1 MSDIYVT
8 RMIPQKGI
16 DMLKDAFGEDSIE
29 INPDDRVLTREEL
42 LGKIKG
48 RDAVLSLLTDKMDAE
63 AIDAIGSQCK
73 IISNYA
79 VGYNNI
85 DVGAAKERDIFVTNT
100 PGVLTNATAD
110 MAIALM
116 FAVARRIPEGDKF
129 MRNHQYKGWAP
140 MLLLSQQVTGKTL
153 GIVGAGRIGSN
164 IGRKMNKGFDM
175 DILYF
180 DRRNKEEFEKDTG
193 AKKVDLETI
202 CKECDYIS
210 INLSYTEETHYLI
223 NEKILNMMHEDTVLV
238 NTARGPIIEEKAL
251 VKALQEKKIFGAG
264 LDVYENEPKM
274 AEGLEKLDNVV
285 LAPHTGSATCEARTK
300 MSEIAAQNII
310 DALQDREPKY
320 VVNE

>member
-1 MSDIYVT
+1 MANIYVT
-8 RMIPQKGI
+8 RMIPEKGI
-16 DMLKDAFGEDSIE
+16 NMLKEAFGEDSIE
-29 INPDDRVLTREEL
+29 INPDDRVLAREEL
-42 LGKIKG
+42 LEKIKG

-63 AIDAIGSQCK
+63 AMDAIGPQCK

-85 DVGAAKERDIFVTNT
+85 DVDSAKEREILVTNT

-116 FAVARRIPEGDKF
+116 FAVARRIPEGDRF
-129 MRNHQYKGWAP
+129 MRDHKYKGWAP

-153 GIVGAGRIGSN
+153 GIIGAGRIGSN
-164 IGRKMNKGFDM
+164 IGKKMHKGFDM

-180 DRRNKEEFEKDTG
+180 DRRVKEEFEKETG
-193 AKKVDLETI
+193 AKKVDLKTL

-210 INLSYTEETHYLI
+210 INLSYTEETHYIIDEEMLS
-223 NEKILNMMHEDTVLV
+223 LMSEDTILV
-238 NTARGPIIEEKAL
+238 NTARGPIIKEEAL

-310 DALQDREPKY
+310 DALQGREPKY
-320 VVNE
+320 VVNA

>member
-1 MSDIYVT
+1 MANIYVT
-8 RMIPQKGI
+8 RMIPEKGI
-16 DMLKDAFGEDSIE
+16 NMLKEAFGEDSIE
-29 INPDDRVLTREEL
+29 INPDDRVLAREEL
-42 LGKIKG
+42 LEKIKG

-63 AIDAIGSQCK
+63 AMDAIGPQCK

-85 DVGAAKERDIFVTNT
+85 DVDSAKEKEILVTNT

-116 FAVARRIPEGDKF
+116 FAVARRIPEGDRF
-129 MRNHQYKGWAP
+129 MRDHKYKGWAP

-153 GIVGAGRIGSN
+153 GIIGAGRIGSN
-164 IGRKMNKGFDM
+164 IGKKMHKGFDM

-180 DRRNKEEFEKDTG
+180 DRRVKEEFEKETG
-193 AKKVDLETI
+193 AKKVDLKTL

-210 INLSYTEETHYLI
+210 INLSYTEETHYIIDEEMLS
-223 NEKILNMMHEDTVLV
+223 LMSEDTILV
-238 NTARGPIIEEKAL
+238 NTARGPIIKEEAL

-320 VVNE
+320 VVNA